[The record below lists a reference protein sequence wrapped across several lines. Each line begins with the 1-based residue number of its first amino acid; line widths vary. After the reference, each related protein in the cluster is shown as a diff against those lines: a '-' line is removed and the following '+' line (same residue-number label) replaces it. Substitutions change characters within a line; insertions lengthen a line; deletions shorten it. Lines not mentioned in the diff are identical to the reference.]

1 MERAVALP
9 RLKGSDAILSALM
22 KVAQKEAESLRR
34 RNEVIGVVLYGS
46 VARGDVRV
54 GSDVDIIVLLT
65 QDVETPDRVEH
76 GMRKKVAIDITFLN
90 IAHLEKLLEY
100 GDPQCLILERCFDE
114 LRRSG
119 RVGKI
124 LYDPTGKVERI
135 EELIVNKISTE
146 EWRSS
151 VARNSF
157 QKGEEALLGG
167 VEEFRSGNYG
177 KSVIMAKRAGDLL
190 ALSTCQLSL
199 SRELSQAVKQLGISG
214 ILEEYQWII
223 IGFFKIYPVTQKE
236 AEKVYLES
244 QEFLEYAISKTY
256 TPLKK
261 ALTKQGVKKVEEL
274 VLSVEAQLEEE
285 YRVVG
290 RFLTDVSVNLKRA
303 HFHLQ
308 EGRYRDCIELLPPDI
323 EMWWKELPNG
333 LERSGYKG
341 REILDNFMASQEFQ
355 DRKEKIIRFKENIYA
370 KKPSIE
376 EAKSILSS
384 TQNMRRSLEK
394 LLHKEVTFPNHL
406 RSAEGGNLKKG
417 GKLK

>member
-1 MERAVALP
+1 
-9 RLKGSDAILSALM
+9 M
-22 KVAQKEAESLRR
+22 KAFQ
-34 RNEVIGVVLYGS
+34 
-46 VARGDVRV
+46 
-54 GSDVDIIVLLT
+54 
-65 QDVETPDRVEH
+65 TP
-76 GMRKKVAIDITFLN
+76 
-90 IAHLEKLLEY
+90 
-100 GDPQCLILERCFDE
+100 
-114 LRRSG
+114 S
-119 RVGKI
+119 
-124 LYDPTGKVERI
+124 
-135 EELIVNKISTE
+135 
-146 EWRSS
+146 
-151 VARNSF
+151 
-157 QKGEEALLGG
+157 
-167 VEEFRSGNYG
+167 
-177 KSVIMAKRAGDLL
+177 KRAGDLL

-323 EMWWKELPNG
+323 EMWWKELSNG
-333 LERSGYKG
+333 LERSGYSG
-341 REILDNFMASQEFQ
+341 WEILYNFIGSKEFQ
-355 DRKEKIIRFKENIYA
+355 NRKERIIRLKENIYA
-370 KKPSIE
+370 KEPNKE

-384 TQNMRRSLEK
+384 TQNLKRSLEK
-394 LLHKEVTFPNHL
+394 LLHKN
-406 RSAEGGNLKKG
+406 
-417 GKLK
+417 